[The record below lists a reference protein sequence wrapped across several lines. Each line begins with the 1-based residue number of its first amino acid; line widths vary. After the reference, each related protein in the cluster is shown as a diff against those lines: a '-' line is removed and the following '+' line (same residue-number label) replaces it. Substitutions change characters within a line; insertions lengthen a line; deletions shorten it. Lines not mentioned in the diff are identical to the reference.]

1 MAIAYGHRQ
10 ASRRLGA
17 TRGRLEGD
25 GRLPFRLRRL
35 GNDAGRRVS
44 DQRLLGAHWRVSGT
58 RAELRR
64 AGGTLVGQTV
74 EAAPRPL
81 GDQRLRGF
89 PRTRRVAVPPPP
101 SPAPENQPR
110 LDPSGP
116 APPNGIGPH

>member
-1 MAIAYGHRQ
+1 MAIAYGDRQ

-44 DQRLLGAHWRVSGT
+44 DQRVLGGHWGVSGT
-58 RAELRR
+58 RAALRR

-74 EAAPRPL
+74 EAAPPPL
-81 GDQRLRGF
+81 GHQRPPGF
-89 PRTRRVAVPPPP
+89 PRTRRDAVPPHLTWGP
-101 SPAPENQPR
+101 NQHLSTHP
-110 LDPSGP
+110 L
-116 APPNGIGPH
+116 